1 MQAETCSFCGKAPA
15 LIFTKAREYGLC
27 AQCAYLFYPQIDT
40 QAAIQ
45 NETAIEDAVRTAH
58 SAAELCK
65 GCGIRGVQVYSE
77 EGDLC
82 LICAKKRNMPRAD
95 KIAARM
101 GVSAER
107 FETFLQAV
115 QQAEP
120 APETEPA
127 QQSQNGDARFT
138 VVERCAVGSGE
149 IVVVADRTTGVQYL
163 TNQDLSGFSP
173 VIGQD
178 GKPLLYNV
186 TE

>member
-1 MQAETCSFCGKAPA
+1 MADLKKCEQCGNADAAVFVSVKKDGAARQEA
-15 LIFTKAREYGLC
+15 LC
-27 AQCAYLFYPQIDT
+27 MD
-40 QAAIQ
+40 
-45 NETAIEDAVRTAH
+45 
-58 SAAELCK
+58 
-65 GCGIRGVQVYSE
+65 
-77 EGDLC
+77 
-82 LICAKKRNMPRAD
+82 CAKKRNMPRAD

-101 GVSAER
+101 GVSAEH

-127 QQSQNGDARFT
+127 QQLPDGDARFT

>member
-1 MQAETCSFCGKAPA
+1 MQAETCSFCGKMPA
-15 LIFTKAREYGLC
+15 VIFTKVREYGLC

-82 LICAKKRNMPRAD
+82 LICAKKRNMPS
-95 KIAARM
+95 
-101 GVSAER
+101 VSAER